1 MFDPALASSS
11 WLLSHL
17 SSLIPYSSHELA
29 TALPFAALFT
39 GRSSGESGGA
49 ANGLRLRAAEEA
61 AEAIRRDNQEQFR
74 AVATIAVDAADL
86 EAAVRLVEE
95 RYAWRGYGTEH
106 VRVRSQTRR
115 EVTLLARSG
124 ERAVGTMTLGFD
136 STAGLYV
143 DQTYPDEL
151 LAARAEGC
159 NACEL
164 TRLAVAE
171 RADTKATFSA
181 MFNLAYVI
189 ARRMLAVT
197 DAFVE
202 VNPRHAAFYRRAFG
216 FLVASEERMCERVK
230 APALLLRLRLERLEA
245 QMQAIGA
252 SLPGAIEF
260 TPERA

>member
-1 MFDPALASSS
+1 MFDPSLASSS

-17 SSLIPYSSHELA
+17 SSLTPYSTADLA

-39 GRSSGESGGA
+39 GRSTGDASVA
-49 ANGLRLRAAEEA
+49 QGLRIRAAQEA
-61 AEAIRRDNQEQFR
+61 AEAVKRDSQERFR
-74 AVATIAVDAADL
+74 AVATIAVDRADL
-86 EAAVRLVEE
+86 EAAACLVEE

-106 VRVRSQTRR
+106 LRAPSQTRR

-136 STAGLYV
+136 SKAGLYV

-151 LAARAEGC
+151 LAARSEGC

-216 FLVASEERMCERVK
+216 FLVASEERICERVK
-230 APALLLRLRLERLEA
+230 APAVLLRLRLETLEA
-245 QMQAIGA
+245 QMLAIGA
-252 SLPGAIEF
+252 ALPGAIEF
-260 TPERA
+260 APERA